1 MKFLLQFYLIIYFIK
16 KIISLENITE
26 KCQEF
31 CSMEGGECQNLK
43 CKCKEGYSTLF
54 TEEKILLCN
63 YKRYNK
69 ISVGLV
75 EFFFGFG
82 IGHIYCKRYLNGFI
96 QLFGELISF
105 CLMGCLFW
113 YFLLYDNHFNISFTL
128 TNSFLKLYCPFAI
141 VFVLSWQVIDTVLFF
156 MGFYLDGNGIELF

>member
-1 MKFLLQFYLIIYFIK
+1 MDNLEANTEYFVQCQLSNTDSIEDKIKSIIVKIGDFDASDVIK
-16 KIISLENITE
+16 KLIPSRDPNATSQ
-26 KCQEF
+26 CAEF
-31 CSMEGGECQNLK
+31 TLK
-43 CKCKEGYSTLF
+43 DTKQAL
-54 TEEKILLCN
+54 
-63 YKRYNK
+63 
-69 ISVGLV
+69 
-75 EFFFGFG
+75 FFFGFG

>member
-1 MKFLLQFYLIIYFIK
+1 MKFLLRFYLIIYFIK

-128 TNSFLKLYCPFAI
+128 TNSFLKFYCPFAI